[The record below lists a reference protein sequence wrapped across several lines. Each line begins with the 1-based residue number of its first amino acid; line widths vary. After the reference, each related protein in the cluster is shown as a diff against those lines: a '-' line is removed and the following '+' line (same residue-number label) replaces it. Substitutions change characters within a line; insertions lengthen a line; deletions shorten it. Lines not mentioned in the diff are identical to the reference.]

1 MLGSTFRNKTTSKLR
16 PLTMVPK
23 VVVFVRFYCI
33 HIMPMIYSQIHLKF
47 LQITSKNGSIHN
59 CRKWNY
65 SIVRRSRH
73 STVNHLT
80 LKLTNS
86 TPLHSPSITAHLN
99 THPQQQHTS
108 THIPTNSTPQHSPS
122 PTAHRNTHPQQ
133 QHNSIHP
140 HKQHTSTITFTLRT
154 LVSWPNNHHM
164 YVHNWY
170 SRLGTNNE
178 QSQWLWLPYK
188 CT

>member
-1 MLGSTFRNKTTSKLR
+1 MCHAMLGSTFRNKTTSKLR

-99 THPQQQHTS
+99 THPHQQHTS
-108 THIPTNSTPQHSPS
+108 TLTLTNSTPQHSS
-122 PTAHRNTHPQQ
+122 STTAQLNTSSQTAHLNNYLHPQ
-133 QHNSIHP
+133 N
-140 HKQHTSTITFTLRT
+140 TSQLT
-154 LVSWPNNHHM
+154 
-164 YVHNWY
+164 
-170 SRLGTNNE
+170 
-178 QSQWLWLPYK
+178 
-188 CT
+188 